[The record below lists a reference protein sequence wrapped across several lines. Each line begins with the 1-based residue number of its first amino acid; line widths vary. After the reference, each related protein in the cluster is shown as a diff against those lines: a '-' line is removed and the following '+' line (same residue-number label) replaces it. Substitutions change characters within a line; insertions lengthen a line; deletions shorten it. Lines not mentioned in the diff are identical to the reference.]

1 MNKEL
6 THNNSEYNIIF
17 NNLEKLKAEIAQVEN
32 TKDLEIAINKLDV
45 IKDT

>member
-17 NNLEKLKAEIAQVEN
+17 NNLEDLKSEITQ
-32 TKDLEIAINKLDV
+32 
-45 IKDT
+45 IKK